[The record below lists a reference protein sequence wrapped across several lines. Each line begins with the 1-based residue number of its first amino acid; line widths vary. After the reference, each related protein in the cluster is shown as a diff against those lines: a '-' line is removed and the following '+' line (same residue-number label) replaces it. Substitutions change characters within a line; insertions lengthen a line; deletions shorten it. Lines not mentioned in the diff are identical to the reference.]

1 MRQHAP
7 PNSEPP
13 GPANAPTPQPQH
25 IHAHRARHNLAE
37 LMERAH
43 AGECFVFTKY
53 GRPWARLMPLE
64 PEPAPPAPQRRPGR
78 LQWLGPL
85 AEPRIL
91 LWP

>member
-1 MRQHAP
+1 MREHAP
-7 PNSEPP
+7 PINGPQDPASAPRPP
-13 GPANAPTPQPQH
+13 AQH

-64 PEPAPPAPQRRPGR
+64 ANAAPAAPQRRPGL
-78 LQWLGPL
+78 LQRLGPL

-91 LWP
+91 LRP